1 MAAILVGR
9 WHCLII
15 HVSSG
20 EGEEKKFCSIIIIV
34 LLFFIFPLSLSLSL
48 LDRKS
53 VSDINRLSFFF
64 GMFLV
69 LPVAAPWWINKRARS
84 ARHLCFEC
92 RRGAHNRSSNEHLQQ
107 YSQQE
112 ERARILDS
120 PRQYPVSMRHI
131 CTENS
136 LRRMALSCQWQAQN
150 NIRLIVAAQEAGGG

>member
-1 MAAILVGR
+1 MYRQARGR
-9 WHCLII
+9 KKSFVALLLLCCY
-15 HVSSG
+15 SS
-20 EGEEKKFCSIIIIV
+20 
-34 LLFFIFPLSLSLSL
+34 FFLSLSLSL